1 MNPNRFLMAA
11 LVGAVL
17 CSAAP
22 VSAHEDQAN
31 WLTTLNVKLA
41 LFDKLGTDSLNVN
54 VDSSAGNVVLR
65 GTVSK
70 RATKELAENV
80 AESVDGVAEV
90 DNELRVEAATS
101 SQSAEAVGEA
111 EAELEDA
118 TLETKIRIALID
130 KMGSDGFTI
139 GTEAASGVVTLE
151 FDRGL
156 AADRRQLAIATVR
169 GVGGVKKVVSVEDD
183 D

>member
-1 MNPNRFLMAA
+1 MITSPVTRSD
-11 LVGAVL
+11 
-17 CSAAP
+17 CSAVPA
-22 VSAHEDQAN
+22 SADENQAD
-31 WLTTLNVKLA
+31 WMTTLNVKLA

-54 VDSSAGNVVLR
+54 VDSAAGNVVLR
-65 GTVSK
+65 GTVNK
-70 RATKELAENV
+70 RATKELAESV
-80 AESVDGVAEV
+80 AESVEGVAEV
-90 DNELRVEAATS
+90 DNELRVEATSS

-151 FDRGL
+151 FDREL
-156 AADRRQLAIATVR
+156 ARDRRRLAMETVR
-169 GVGGVKKVVSVEDD
+169 GVAGVKKVVSVEDD